1 MNLLQVVR
9 FGHLPLNDTNLTMI
23 YGIPRSASFPS
34 DIDIAPVSR
43 LPIDG
48 HCHARGRNG
57 GDIVGVVANV
67 NTPLKR
73 YVESLS
79 GFDKC
84 VRMRF
89 VAGYVV
95 VSDEHGE
102 LQGVESK
109 KPFSVS
115 TRRLRHYSELHVGE
129 SFESGDKGERSG
141 RKLGL
146 REAGIYLGPVF
157 ALAK

>member
-1 MNLLQVVR
+1 
-9 FGHLPLNDTNLTMI
+9 MI

-34 DIDIAPVSR
+34 NIDIAPVSR
-43 LPIDG
+43 LPIDR
-48 HCHARGRNG
+48 HCHARGRNGG

-95 VSDEHGE
+95 VSDEHGD

-109 KPFSVS
+109 KLFSVS
-115 TRRLRHYSELHVGE
+115 TRRLRHYSELHVRE

-157 ALAK
+157 ALSK

>member
-1 MNLLQVVR
+1 
-9 FGHLPLNDTNLTMI
+9 
-23 YGIPRSASFPS
+23 
-34 DIDIAPVSR
+34 
-43 LPIDG
+43 
-48 HCHARGRNG
+48 
-57 GDIVGVVANV
+57 
-67 NTPLKR
+67 
-73 YVESLS
+73 
-79 GFDKC
+79 
-84 VRMRF
+84 MRF

-95 VSDEHGE
+95 VSDEHGD

-129 SFESGDKGERSG
+129 SFESGDKAVRSG

-157 ALAK
+157 ALSK

>member
-1 MNLLQVVR
+1 
-9 FGHLPLNDTNLTMI
+9 MI

-67 NTPLKR
+67 NTALKR

-79 GFDKC
+79 SFDKF

-89 VAGYVV
+89 VAGLVV
-95 VSDEHGE
+95 LRDVHGDP
-102 LQGVESK
+102 QGGASMM
-109 KPFSVS
+109 PFQVS
-115 TRRLRHYSELHVGE
+115 TVGLAHCSGLH
-129 SFESGDKGERSG
+129 
-141 RKLGL
+141 
-146 REAGIYLGPVF
+146 
-157 ALAK
+157 